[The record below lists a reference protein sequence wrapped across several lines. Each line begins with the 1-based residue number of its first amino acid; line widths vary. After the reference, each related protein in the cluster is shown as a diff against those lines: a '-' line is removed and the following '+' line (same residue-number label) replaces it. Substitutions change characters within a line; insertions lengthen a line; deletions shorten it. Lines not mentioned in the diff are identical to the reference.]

1 VNGWGR
7 RAWVDASAGV
17 AGDMLLGALVDAGAD
32 LDAVQRAVDAVMPG
46 AVRLA
51 QSPVTRAGLR
61 AVKLGVEVLAH
72 DPPHRTWPA
81 VRGLVAD
88 AGLPARVRQDAL
100 TVFAR
105 LADAE
110 GQVHGIP
117 AENVHF
123 HEVGAL
129 DAVADIVGVCAALH
143 ELGVAALTAGEVA
156 LGSGRVTTAHGD
168 LPVPAPA
175 VAQLARGWRVCAGGP
190 GELTTPTGMALLTAL
205 SAECADL
212 PPMTVEAVG
221 VGAGTRDTPGR
232 PNVTRVVLGA
242 TAQDPPPDGGGD
254 AALLLEANVDDLD
267 PRLWPGILA
276 RLLCAGAADAW
287 LVPILMK
294 KGRPAHTLSA
304 LCHPQQA
311 APLREIIFAE
321 TTTIGVRERVLR
333 KYALPRAWVDVAVP
347 GGTVSVK
354 IAHRQG
360 VISQVT
366 PEFDEVAELSARQAR
381 PQRLVLAEAA
391 AAAADAGLT
400 VGASLPPHAR
410 TVQAR

>member
-1 VNGWGR
+1 VNGSGR

-32 LDAVQRAVDAVMPG
+32 LDAVQRAVDAVIPG
-46 AVRLA
+46 AVRLV
-51 QSPVTRAGLR
+51 QTPVTRAGLR
-61 AVKLGVEVLAH
+61 AVKLGVEVLAD
-72 DPPHRTWPA
+72 DPPHRTWRA

-88 AGLPARVRQDAL
+88 GGLPTRVRQDAL
-100 TVFAR
+100 AVFAR

-110 GQVHGIP
+110 GHVHGIP

-123 HEVGAL
+123 HEAGAL
-129 DAVADIVGVCAALH
+129 DAVADVVGVCAALH
-143 ELGVAALTAGEVA
+143 ELGVATVTAGEVA
-156 LGSGRVTTAHGD
+156 LGSGRVTAAHGE

-175 VAQLARGWRVCAGGP
+175 VTQLAQGWRVRAGGP

-232 PNVTRVVLGA
+232 PNVTRVILGA
-242 TAQDPPPDGGGD
+242 AAPDPPPDGGGE

-276 RLLCAGAADAW
+276 RLLSAGAADAW

-311 APLREIIFAE
+311 APLRDVIFAE
-321 TTTIGVRERVLR
+321 TTTIGVREQVLR
-333 KYALPRAWVDVAVP
+333 KYALPRAWVDVPVP
-347 GGTVSVK
+347 GGTVGVK
-354 IAHRQG
+354 IAHRHG
-360 VISQVT
+360 VILQVM
-366 PEFDEVAELSARQAR
+366 PEFDEVAEMAARQAR

-391 AAAADAGLT
+391 AAAVDAGLT
-400 VGASLPPHAR
+400 VGGSLPAHAR